1 MTRKLLSGDE
11 AIARGAWEAGC
22 HVAAAYPGTPST
34 EILESLSTYKDV
46 YSEWSTNEKVA
57 LEVALGAS
65 IAGAR
70 ALACMKH
77 VGLNVAADPLFSA
90 AYIGAR
96 GGLVIVTA
104 DDPGLH
110 SSQNEQ
116 DNRYYGMMAK
126 IPVICPSDSQESK
139 DFTRRAFDISEQ
151 FDIPVLLRITTR
163 SAHSSSVVELG
174 ERLPRAVKGYEK
186 QITRNMVLPAFAKVR
201 HVDLE
206 QRLDRVRAWN
216 EECDLNRIETG
227 SRQMGIVCDGVS
239 YQYAR
244 EVFPE
249 ASFLKLGMVWPFPR
263 ELVRR
268 FAATVDELVVVEE
281 TDPFIETQIRAL
293 YSSPGPSSLAPGPL
307 PKITGKDKLPR
318 TDELS
323 PRVLRSSL
331 LKESAN
337 AKVQT
342 PNSAA
347 GRSEFDARRSTL
359 PVQGLPNR
367 PPALCPGC
375 PHTGIFWGLQKQK
388 LIIGGDIG
396 CYTLGG
402 LPPHSAMDT
411 CIDMGASI
419 TVAHGFDK
427 ALGTTDPRRR
437 VAFIGDSTFFHS
449 GITGLINT
457 VYNQSNVITIISDNR
472 TTGMTGHQNHPGTGE
487 TLMGKFGPIIKPEDV
502 AKACGVKSVV
512 VVDPYKVK
520 ETRKV
525 VRELLAK
532 NEPAVIINRRAC
544 ALHIRLH
551 NPVLEV
557 DPEKC
562 TGCKTCITLGCP
574 ALSFGKTGTVPSQ
587 GPVRLPGTVLD
598 FSETD
603 GAPSRGK
610 AHIADTICVG
620 CGMCADVCPQS
631 AIAQATKDKGAM
643 TKDEGQGTTSATG
656 GAL

>member
-34 EILESLSTYKDV
+34 EILEALSTYKDV
-46 YSEWSTNEKVA
+46 YCEWSTNEKVA

-70 ALACMKH
+70 ALATMKH

-116 DNRYYGMMAK
+116 DNRYYGLMAK
-126 IPVICPSDSQESK
+126 IPVICPSDSQEAK
-139 DFTRRAFDISEQ
+139 DFTRCAFDISEQ

-163 SAHSSSVVELG
+163 SAHSSSVVESG

-201 HVDLE
+201 HADLE

-216 EECDLNRIETG
+216 EECDLNRIEQG

-244 EVFPE
+244 EVFPD

-268 FAATVDELVVVEE
+268 FAATVDELVVIEE
-281 TDPFIETQIRAL
+281 VDPFIETQIRAL
-293 YSSPGPSSLAPGPL
+293 NPSSVTGL
-307 PKITGKDKLPR
+307 PSKITGKDKLPR

-323 PRVLRSSL
+323 PRVLRTSLSSFLTPQSSILTPPSSL
-331 LKESAN
+331 LNPPS
-337 AKVQT
+337 
-342 PNSAA
+342 PI
-347 GRSEFDARRSTL
+347 
-359 PVQGLPNR
+359 QGLPNR

-457 VYNQSNVITIISDNR
+457 VYNKSNVITIISDNR
-472 TTGMTGHQNHPGTGE
+472 TTGMTGHQNHPGTGQ
-487 TLMGKFGPIIKPEDV
+487 TLMGSFGPIIKPEDI
-502 AKACGVKSVV
+502 AKACGVKNVV
-512 VVDPYKVK
+512 VVDPYKVM

-532 NEPAVIINRRAC
+532 KEPAVIINRRAC
-544 ALHIRLH
+544 ALHIRMH

-557 DPEKC
+557 DAEKC

-574 ALSFGKTGTVPSQ
+574 ALSWKRVQGSTGPRVQASEPEPRNPGTPEPHSSVPS
-587 GPVRLPGTVLD
+587 
-598 FSETD
+598 S
-603 GAPSRGK
+603 GK
-610 AHIADTICVG
+610 AFIEPTICVG
-620 CGMCADVCPQS
+620 CGMCADVCPTAAISQS
-631 AIAQATKDKGAM
+631 PKSEVQSPKS
-643 TKDEGQGTTSATG
+643 EVRRSA
-656 GAL
+656 LDDRSSS